1 MPTYLDPKNDVPF
14 KKIFVEHKDLM
25 MSFLNSLLPLP
36 DDCEIIDLEY
46 EPTEILPE
54 NPMSKDSFVDVK
66 CFDEKGRH
74 FVVEM
79 QMYWKKELL
88 PKQIFGYREWG
99 IVSGENDHTPHPTP
113 YTPNYGLAILNDV
126 MNKSHTH
133 YYHRYR
139 MTEETHSEEKINGI
153 DITLIELPLFKP
165 SLDGHQ
171 KMKDLWIEFLKEI
184 GEQTKEEKISQSL
197 KENKIIAKAL
207 DLCRE
212 YAYTEEERAAY
223 DKVHEGII
231 FRAMELSES
240 RAEGELAGETRAR
253 QKFAPII
260 AEKDKALEVQAQAL
274 SEKDREIAELRRLL
288 KK

>member
-1 MPTYLDPKNDVPF
+1 
-14 KKIFVEHKDLM
+14 VEHKDLM

-46 EPTEILPE
+46 EPAEMLPE

-79 QMYWKKELL
+79 QMYWKHAFLNRLLYNTAKVYTKEL
-88 PKQIFGYREWG
+88 KKNEDFGKLQP
-99 IVSGENDHTPHPTP
+99 V
-113 YTPNYGLAILNDV
+113 YGLAILNDV

-153 DITLIELPLFKP
+153 DITLIELPLFEP
-165 SLDGHQ
+165 PLNGHQ

-184 GEQTKEEKISQSL
+184 GEQTKEETISQAL
-197 KENKIIAKAL
+197 KENKIISKAL

-212 YAYTEEERAAY
+212 FAYTEEERAAY

-240 RAEGELAGETRAR
+240 RAEGELAGEAR
-253 QKFAPII
+253 GEARGKKETQI
-260 AEKDKALEVQAQAL
+260 AIARKLKSQGVAVSVIVAATDLSDSEIKAL
-274 SEKDREIAELRRLL
+274 
-288 KK
+288 